1 MEKLGEPSAKGIH
14 HLSYGMVEL
23 PHGRMKSRE
32 GTVVDADDMITEMIT
47 TAENQTKEQGKNLET
62 FSEEELRELYET
74 VGLGGLKFFLLRVD
88 PKKKMI
94 FNPEES
100 INLHGFTATFIQ
112 YAHARIK
119 SIIKD
124 AGVVENLAAYRHEG
138 ELLPLERELI
148 ILNEQ
153 FPGVLA
159 EAYREFSPSVIANYI
174 FQLAQVFNSFY
185 AEKVDGVYTYSVMRA
200 TSEEKK
206 KLRLQIIMLTAHTIA
221 QGMKLL
227 GIRVP
232 ERM

>member
-1 MEKLGEPSAKGIH
+1 
-14 HLSYGMVEL
+14 
-23 PHGRMKSRE
+23 
-32 GTVVDADDMITEMIT
+32 
-47 TAENQTKEQGKNLET
+47 
-62 FSEEELRELYET
+62 
-74 VGLGGLKFFLLRVD
+74 
-88 PKKKMI
+88 MI

-100 INLHGFTATFIQ
+100 ISLHGFTATFIQ
-112 YAHARIK
+112 YSHARIK

-124 AGVVENLAAYRHEG
+124 VGTIEDLPAFKYEG
-138 ELLPLERELI
+138 ELLPLEKELI

-159 EAYREFSPSVIANYI
+159 EAYRELSPSVIANYI
-174 FQLAQVFNSFY
+174 FQLAQVFNSLY
-185 AEKVDGVYTYSVMRA
+185 GEKIEGVPTYSILRA